1 MKNSNKFFQ
10 YNNSEII
17 VSDYRSINGY
27 TMFFV
32 YDFENN
38 LISNIMQSNS
48 APIKTTDARKITKVK
63 SFKRVKEL
71 HDWNL
76 RHYNSNLINE
86 LHILDIKRYKQ
97 EVN

>member
-1 MKNSNKFFQ
+1 MEKSNKFFQ
-10 YNNSEII
+10 YSNSEIV

-27 TMFFV
+27 TLFYV

-38 LISNIMQSNS
+38 VISNIMQSNS
-48 APIKTTDARKITKVK
+48 APIKTTDARIITKVK

-76 RHYNSNLINE
+76 RHYGSKLIDE
-86 LHILDIKRYKQ
+86 LDLLDIKRYK
-97 EVN
+97 